1 MDELNIWTIET
12 GESGNNSAEG
22 VNEQDIQRV
31 QEEARQI
38 KQVAQQLKKN
48 KAANGQFAGFLSFLM
63 KTLDDEII
71 TQIYDTFYMT
81 TDTKTGITYLRK
93 NANYIVIC
101 GIFFPFFREEA
112 SKYNLHKLFWPLLPN
127 DLTIKSYLK
136 YLQSISNKY
145 HDNIP
150 LKQDH
155 LIHLLFL
162 IFQKYLFNCNDAP
175 KLKEWDNPELS
186 YKNLITQYLNE

>member
-1 MDELNIWTIET
+1 MDELNIWAIES
-12 GESGNNSAEG
+12 GESWSNSAEW
-22 VNEQDIQRV
+22 VKEQDIQKI
-31 QEEARQI
+31 QEEARQVQ
-38 KQVAQQLKKN
+38 KVAQQLKKS
-48 KAANGQFAGFLSFLM
+48 KAANNQFAGFLSFLM
-63 KTLDDEII
+63 RTLDDEIV
-71 TQIYDTFYMT
+71 TQIYDTFYTT

-101 GIFFPFFREEA
+101 GIFFPFFQQEA
-112 SKYNLHKLFWPLLPN
+112 SKYNLHKLFGPLLTSEI
-127 DLTIKSYLK
+127 TIKSYLK
-136 YLQSISNKY
+136 YLQAISNKY

-175 KLKEWDNPELS
+175 KLKEWENPELS
-186 YKNLITQYLNE
+186 YKNVIKQYLN

>member
-1 MDELNIWTIET
+1 MDELNIWAIES
-12 GESGNNSAEG
+12 GESWSNSAEW
-22 VNEQDIQRV
+22 VKEQDIQKI
-31 QEEARQI
+31 QEEARQVQ
-38 KQVAQQLKKN
+38 KVAQQLKKS
-48 KAANGQFAGFLSFLM
+48 KAANNQFAGFLSFLM
-63 KTLDDEII
+63 RTLDDEII
-71 TQIYDTFYMT
+71 TQIYDTFYTT

-101 GIFFPFFREEA
+101 GIFFPFFQQEA
-112 SKYNLHKLFWPLLPN
+112 SKYNLHKLFGPLLTSEI
-127 DLTIKSYLK
+127 TIKSYLK
-136 YLQSISNKY
+136 YLQAISNKY

-175 KLKEWDNPELS
+175 KLKEWENPELS
-186 YKNLITQYLNE
+186 YKNVIKQYLN